1 MPTSERRDDDT
12 GRSDPNI
19 MNDRDEHTIFQRPVK
34 DAPRAERAL
43 SGREHARAR
52 LPALPVRR
60 DHPLGAHAPALLSLQ
75 GARVRDG
82 LPARKVRGRR
92 GGALAAALRPAR
104 VARRQRAAPGL
115 ALRRV
120 VHTPLGPLAPDR
132 LVAPVDA
139 RRDLTFLLAEPE
151 RRLLRAIAQRLPA
164 WVTSDQLTLVGVVG
178 ALGAGVAYALSALSP
193 AWLWVAGVLLLVNW
207 FGDSLDGTLA
217 RLRRAERRRYG
228 YYLDHV
234 VDAFAT
240 AAIGAGIGLSPYVP
254 LSVALA
260 GVVAYLVLSINL
272 YLESTVFGVFR
283 LGYGRIGPTEARIVL
298 VLANGLLVTAGADP
312 AVVTIATCTAAALA
326 LAMLV
331 TVALRIGRNLAELAK
346 LEPLPR
352 RVPTRGSRAP
362 FGTPG
367 TTSLG

>member
-1 MPTSERRDDDT
+1 M
-12 GRSDPNI
+12 
-19 MNDRDEHTIFQRPVK
+19 
-34 DAPRAERAL
+34 
-43 SGREHARAR
+43 
-52 LPALPVRR
+52 
-60 DHPLGAHAPALLSLQ
+60 
-75 GARVRDG
+75 
-82 LPARKVRGRR
+82 
-92 GGALAAALRPAR
+92 
-104 VARRQRAAPGL
+104 
-115 ALRRV
+115 
-120 VHTPLGPLAPDR
+120 
-132 LVAPVDA
+132 APVDA
-139 RRDLTFLLAEPE
+139 RRELTFLLAEPE

-193 AWLWVAGVLLLVNW
+193 AWLWVAGVLLLANW

-298 VLANGLLVTAGADP
+298 VLANGLLVAAGADP

-362 FGTPG
+362 SGTPV

>member
-1 MPTSERRDDDT
+1 
-12 GRSDPNI
+12 
-19 MNDRDEHTIFQRPVK
+19 
-34 DAPRAERAL
+34 
-43 SGREHARAR
+43 
-52 LPALPVRR
+52 
-60 DHPLGAHAPALLSLQ
+60 
-75 GARVRDG
+75 
-82 LPARKVRGRR
+82 
-92 GGALAAALRPAR
+92 
-104 VARRQRAAPGL
+104 
-115 ALRRV
+115 
-120 VHTPLGPLAPDR
+120 
-132 LVAPVDA
+132 VAPVDA
-139 RRDLTFLLAEPE
+139 RRELTFLLAEPE

-178 ALGAGVAYALSALSP
+178 ALGASVAYALSALSP

-254 LSVALA
+254 LSVSLA
-260 GVVAYLVLSINL
+260 GVVAYLILSINV

-283 LGYGRIGPTEARIVL
+283 LG
-298 VLANGLLVTAGADP
+298 NGLLVAAGADP
-312 AVVTIATCTAAALA
+312 AVVTIVTCTAAALA
-326 LAMLV
+326 LGMLV

-346 LEPLPR
+346 LEPLPQR
-352 RVPTRGSRAP
+352 FPARGSRAP
-362 FGTPG
+362 SGTPG

>member
-1 MPTSERRDDDT
+1 MPCPYITT
-12 GRSDPNI
+12 VAG
-19 MNDRDEHTIFQRPVK
+19 
-34 DAPRAERAL
+34 
-43 SGREHARAR
+43 AR
-52 LPALPVRR
+52 LPPLPLHR

-82 LPARKVRGRR
+82 LPAREVRGSRR
-92 GGALAAALRPAR
+92 GALGAALRPAR

-120 VHTPLGPLAPDR
+120 VRTPLGPLAPDR

-139 RRDLTFLLAEPE
+139 RRELTFLLAEPE

-193 AWLWVAGVLLLVNW
+193 AWLWVAGVLHLVNW
-207 FGDSLDGTLA
+207 FGASLDGTLA
-217 RLRRAERRRYG
+217 RLRRAERPRYG

-260 GVVAYLVLSINL
+260 GVVAYLVLSINV
-272 YLESTVFGVFR
+272 YLESRVFGVFR
-283 LGYGRIGPTEARIVL
+283 LGYGRSAPPAARGGL
-298 VLANGLLVTAGADP
+298 VLAN
-312 AVVTIATCTAAALA
+312 
-326 LAMLV
+326 
-331 TVALRIGRNLAELAK
+331 
-346 LEPLPR
+346 
-352 RVPTRGSRAP
+352 AP
-362 FGTPG
+362 W
-367 TTSLG
+367 

>member
-1 MPTSERRDDDT
+1 M
-12 GRSDPNI
+12 
-19 MNDRDEHTIFQRPVK
+19 
-34 DAPRAERAL
+34 
-43 SGREHARAR
+43 
-52 LPALPVRR
+52 
-60 DHPLGAHAPALLSLQ
+60 
-75 GARVRDG
+75 
-82 LPARKVRGRR
+82 
-92 GGALAAALRPAR
+92 
-104 VARRQRAAPGL
+104 
-115 ALRRV
+115 
-120 VHTPLGPLAPDR
+120 
-132 LVAPVDA
+132 APVDA
-139 RRDLTFLLAEPE
+139 RRELTFLLAEPE

-164 WVTSDQLTLVGVVG
+164 WVTSDQLTVVGVVG

-193 AWLWVAGVLLLVNW
+193 AWLWVAGVLVLVNW

-240 AAIGAGIGLSPYVP
+240 VAIGAGIGLSPYMP

-283 LGYGRIGPTEARIVL
+283 LGYGRIGPTEARIAL
-298 VLANGLLVTAGADP
+298 VLANGLLAVAGAAP

-326 LAMLV
+326 LGMLV

-346 LEPLPR
+346 LDPLPPR
-352 RVPTRGSRAP
+352 LATRASRAP
-362 FGTPG
+362 SGTPG